1 MVEQTEFEGGFRR
14 TYESGTVT
22 KVQAGNSGFIVCKDI
37 GLDKPLKIHVSQI
50 PELAEMAVERE
61 TAYYLE

>member
-14 TYESGTVT
+14 TYESTAMT
-22 KVQAGNSGFIVCKDI
+22 KVQAGNGGFFECTHSQ
-37 GLDKPLKIHVSQI
+37 LDKPLKIHVSRI
-50 PELAEMAVERE
+50 PGLAERAVERE